1 MTKPPRYAV
10 LYTWPPGAEPAV
22 HYTRPRTDT
31 RLAREVLTLQRKARR
46 GEWEKTYTISTKPEH
61 TS

>member
-10 LYTWPPGAEPAV
+10 LYVWPPGAPPAV
-22 HYTRPRTDT
+22 HYTSPRSDT
-31 RLAREVLTLQRKARR
+31 TLAREVLALQRKARR
-46 GEWEKTYTISTKPEH
+46 GGERTYSISTKPEH

>member
-10 LYTWPPGAEPAV
+10 LYTLPRVEPAV

-31 RLAREVLTLQRKARR
+31 CLAREVLALQRKARR
-46 GEWEKTYTISTKPEH
+46 GEWEKTYSISTKPEH
-61 TS
+61 IL